1 MHGYLVRKY
10 LVQSVQTYVI
20 SAKGS
25 LSRSCQ
31 TRASLSPS
39 PPISPKRRN
48 VQYRIPRKRRYPS
61 IHPPF
66 QIRENM
72 SIRTQTRYKVSIM
85 IRSNPSIWIL
95 NPSRARHSKFRTREN
110 GIKSSTFRNQWH
122 ESDEKNVGI
131 SRHSTRY
138 PIGSTPRAT
147 LSTRSFI
154 NASNHP
160 PNDNARKRERERSK
174 RDIEFTTSEFA
185 ESRRNSV
192 TDNRRAR
199 RGTRYCTLGDISSIA
214 SASIVHVAILY
225 RQHLARCSMSRS

>member
-39 PPISPKRRN
+39 PPYLSETSKRPISDPEKAT
-48 VQYRIPRKRRYPS
+48 VS
-61 IHPPF
+61 IHPS
-66 QIRENM
+66 
-72 SIRTQTRYKVSIM
+72 SIVPDPRKYV
-85 IRSNPSIWIL
+85 NPHANALQSFDNDPIESIWIL

-160 PNDNARKRERERSK
+160 PNDNAGERGSEVSAISNSQQANSLNREEIQSPIIEGRVAA
-174 RDIEFTTSEFA
+174 RDI
-185 ESRRNSV
+185 
-192 TDNRRAR
+192 AR
-199 RGTRYCTLGDISSIA
+199 
-214 SASIVHVAILY
+214 SAIFH
-225 RQHLARCSMSRS
+225 R